1 MKKVLFMALA
11 LVSAMMFTAC
21 DPDSKTPTGDKTKLW
36 PAGVDGENLY
46 GYINKSGEMVIK
58 ANFKRANG
66 FSCGWALVLDEDNEY
81 AYIDKDGKKAKGA
94 EADSYSEFY
103 YDRARFGE
111 GSSYSDR
118 LYGMWDKD
126 FQEVIPA
133 DYKYLGNNSNDG
145 LIVFSEGGKKYG
157 YLDEKGK
164 VVIEEEWDDADGFD
178 DGIAVV
184 YEVNSSNEARYGVI
198 DTKGNELIEM
208 QKKSLYNLGEGR
220 IAFYNDTKKKYGM
233 WDKKGEE
240 IVSATYDAG
249 YPFTCGLALVE
260 KNEKCGYVNTKGEE
274 VIDLQYAGAQQ
285 FYDDVAWVQK
295 NAESKI
301 ELIDKKGNTL
311 FKLKDSE
318 SPQGYFH
325 NGLCE
330 IYNNDSHKY
339 YYINKDNEKVYT
351 WDPTASDK
359 DDMPARKSLRELSNE
374 WIKATEYG
382 QLFIDMEKRLE
393 QIAR

>member
-21 DPDSKTPTGDKTKLW
+21 DPDTKTPDGDKTKLW

-58 ANFKRANG
+58 ANFKDANY
-66 FSCGWALVLDEDNEY
+66 FSCGWALVLDEDGEY
-81 AYIDKDGKKAKGA
+81 AYIDKDGKKARGA
-94 EADSYSEFY
+94 EADYYRPFY

-111 GSSYSDR
+111 KGSNGT
-118 LYGMWDKD
+118 LYGMWDTD
-126 FQEVIPA
+126 FQAIIPA
-133 DYKYLGNNSNDG
+133 DYKSLGNNSNDG
-145 LIVFSEGGKKYG
+145 LIYFSEDAKKYG

-164 VVIEEEWDDADGFD
+164 VVIPDDFDYAYSFD

-184 YEVNSSNEARYGVI
+184 VEVNSSDEARYGVI

-208 QKKSLYNLGEGR
+208 QKKSLYNLGEAR
-220 IAFYNDTKKKYGM
+220 VSFYNDSKNKYGI

-240 IVSATYDAG
+240 IVSATYDNID
-249 YPFTCGLALVE
+249 PFTCGLALVE
-260 KNEKCGYVNTKGEE
+260 KNDKWGYIDTKGNE
-274 VIDLQYAGAQQ
+274 VIDLQYAGAMQ

-295 NAESKI
+295 NADSKV
-301 ELIDKKGNTL
+301 ELIDKKGNSL
-311 FKLKDSE
+311 FKLKDTE
-318 SPQGYFH
+318 QPYGYFH

-330 IYNNDSHKY
+330 IYNSDSHKY

-382 QLFIDMEKRLE
+382 PLFIDMEQCKA